1 VPGSGPPGE
10 PPDGGDDPFG
20 SGGGP
25 FGGIPLF
32 GDLARLVQQQGPVSW
47 DAARQLAM
55 SIALGGESEVNVD
68 PLERIQL
75 EQLARVAE
83 LHVAGATGLSP
94 SPTGQGIR
102 IVPVNRTTWV
112 QRSLDAYRPWFEQLA
127 HGLSTSAGAAT
138 ATDVGDLG
146 AFGPDPDSGA
156 SPDAMNAWFGGLLQ
170 LLAPMMLG
178 MTAGSMLGHLA
189 RRAFGQYDMPLPR
202 PLGDELLLVVP
213 NLVEFG
219 EAWSLPADDLRLW
232 VCIHEVAHHTVLNV
246 PHVRARLTSLVTEF
260 LGGFEPSATSLEDRL
275 ADIDIADPQ
284 SLQSLQKL
292 FGDPEVILGAIRSDT
307 QRALLPLLEALVAVV
322 VGYVDH
328 VMDTIGH
335 GLIGSYSMLTEA
347 LRRRRVTADPSDRFV
362 EQLFGL
368 ELSQAQYD
376 RGQAFVR
383 GVVERAGTEGL
394 DRLWRSEQELP
405 TPAEVDAPGLWL
417 ARIDLPE

>member
-1 VPGSGPPGE
+1 
-10 PPDGGDDPFG
+10 
-20 SGGGP
+20 
-25 FGGIPLF
+25 
-32 GDLARLVQQQGPVSW
+32 
-47 DAARQLAM
+47 M
-55 SIALGGESEVNVD
+55 
-68 PLERIQL
+68 
-75 EQLARVAE
+75 
-83 LHVAGATGLSP
+83 
-94 SPTGQGIR
+94 
-102 IVPVNRTTWV
+102 WV

-127 HGLSTSAGAAT
+127 HGLSTSAGAAGT
-138 ATDVGDLG
+138 ADAGDITG
-146 AFGPDPDSGA
+146 FGPDADSGA
-156 SPDAMNAWFGGLLQ
+156 SADAMNAWFGGLLQ

-178 MTAGSMLGHLA
+178 ITAGSMLGHLA
-189 RRAFGQYDMPLPR
+189 RRAFGQYDLPLPR
-202 PLGDELLLVVP
+202 PPGDELLLVVP

-232 VCIHEVAHHTVLNV
+232 VCVHEVAHHTVLNV
-246 PHVRARLTSLVTEF
+246 PHVRARLSSLVTEF
-260 LGGFEPSATSLEDRL
+260 LSAFEPSAESLEDRL

-292 FGDPEVILGAIRSDT
+292 FGDPEVILGAIRSES
-307 QRALLPLLEALVAVV
+307 QRALLPRLEALVAVI

-328 VMDTIGH
+328 VMDAIGH

-368 ELSQAQYD
+368 ELSQTQYD

-383 GVVERAGTEGL
+383 GVVERAGKEGL

-405 TPAEVDAPGLWL
+405 TPPEVDAPGLWL